1 MESKLLGLI
10 ACMFLLGASQ
20 AGATTYNLTGTSGID
35 VTGTITTDGNIGT
48 LSAAD
53 ITSWNI
59 NETFDTIH
67 VPTNINPSNSTVS
80 LSGDALTATSTQL
93 LFNFADT
100 ATSKLEFVSNNF
112 PNPGGFNVQFCD
124 ATTPCINQVD
134 ASDFSFIEIVFASAG
149 CCSSSTGMAETGNT
163 QFATAAAGTT
173 PLPAT
178 FPLFGGGLALMGLF
192 ARRRKRKNTAAIA
205 TA

>member
-1 MESKLLGLI
+1 MKTKLLGLI
-10 ACMFLLGASQ
+10 AYMALLGVPQ

-124 ATTPCINQVD
+124 ATTPCINQVG
-134 ASDFSFIEIVFASAG
+134 ASDFSFMEIVFASGG
-149 CCSSSTGMAETGNT
+149 CCSSSTGVAETGNT
-163 QFATAAAGTT
+163 QIGTAAVATT
-173 PLPAT
+173 PLPAAL
-178 FPLFGGGLALMGLF
+178 PLFGAGLGLMGLLGW
-192 ARRRKRKNTAAIA
+192 RRKRKAAA
-205 TA
+205 KAVA